1 MIRARA
7 LLAACSFVAALAR
20 LAPAAAQSEP
30 VMDAGT
36 LAHALDRVA
45 STARVLYV
53 AAHPDDENTRLLAY
67 LANARHVTAAYLSMT
82 RGGGGQNLIGV
93 EQAELLDVIRTEE
106 LLAARRLD
114 GAVQRFTRMRDFGFS
129 KSAAETLAIWD
140 HDEALADVVWVIR
153 TFQPDVIVTRFD
165 ELPPNHGHHT
175 ASAILARE
183 AFAAAADPARFP
195 EQLRDGVR
203 QSEDAVR
210 PWRATRLL
218 WNVST
223 WTDKPVPKDALP
235 LDVGAYDARLGLG
248 YGELAA
254 LSRSQ
259 HKSQGFGVPGER
271 GVLTERFVTV
281 AGSRPAKDILDGVD
295 PSWARIG
302 KGGAAVDA
310 ALREAA
316 RTLERDRPERA
327 LPALAAAARALDRL
341 PDAPRVRDARAALAD
356 VIAAAAG
363 LFVRATAAQPMTEP
377 GGTVDVKVEI
387 ALRRPAAATLVRL
400 TFPGVAAKQ
409 VATPLAVGAKQEITQ
424 AVPIAADAPLST
436 PYWLA
441 TPSLAG
447 RQVADQ
453 HLVGAPS
460 GPPALAVAVEL
471 EVGGR
476 PLRLT
481 VPVVYV
487 WKDQVHG
494 ERVRRFLVAPP
505 ATVTPLRDAVMFPNG
520 AATVAAL
527 RVRAARNDL
536 AGEVALDL
544 PAGWRSEPARAPVQL
559 AKAGDE
565 TVVRFTVTPPKDA
578 AAAEIHPTLTTGGRA
593 WSLRE
598 DVIDYAHLPMQVV
611 LQPASLRLVPL
622 ALRLP
627 KGAIGYVQGSG
638 DTVASDL
645 THVGLTVETL
655 DDEMLAN
662 ADLDRWAAI
671 VVGVRAYNT
680 RAALRNA
687 HARLMQYVADGGTV
701 VVQYVT
707 NNRLAPL
714 DTPIGPYQLTIGRDR
729 VTDER
734 AAMTALDPQQP
745 VLRAPNAIGPA
756 DFDGWVQERGLYY
769 AETWDPRY
777 TPVIR
782 AADPDEKALDGGLL
796 VARHGKGRYV
806 YTGLAFFRQLPAG
819 VPGAYRL
826 FANLLARD

>member
-1 MIRARA
+1 MV
-7 LLAACSFVAALAR
+7 AAVSFLAALA
-20 LAPAAAQSEP
+20 APAAAQSSELA
-30 VMDAGT
+30 MDAGT

-53 AAHPDDENTRLLAY
+53 AAHPDDENTRLLAF
-67 LANARHVTAAYLSMT
+67 LANGRHATAAYLSMT

-114 GAVQRFTRMRDFGFS
+114 GATQRFTRMRDFGFS
-129 KSAAETLAIWD
+129 KSAAETLAIWG
-140 HDEALADVVWVIR
+140 HDEALADVVWVLR
-153 TFQPDVIVTRFD
+153 TFQPDVVITRFD
-165 ELPPNHGHHT
+165 EQPPNHGHHT

-203 QSEDAVR
+203 
-210 PWRATRLL
+210 PWQATRLL

-223 WTDKPVPKDALP
+223 WTDKPPPADALP
-235 LDVGAYDARLGLG
+235 LDVGAYDTRLGLG

-254 LSRSQ
+254 SSRSQ

-271 GVLTERFVTV
+271 GALTERFVTV
-281 AGSRPAKDILDGVD
+281 AGSRPAEDILDGID
-295 PSWARIG
+295 ATWARIG

-310 ALREAA
+310 ALRDAA

-327 LPALAAAARALDRL
+327 LPALLAAARALDGM
-341 PDAPRVRDARAALAD
+341 PDGPRVRDARAGLAD

-363 LFVRATAAQPMTEP
+363 LFVRATAAQPMVEP
-377 GGTVDVKVEI
+377 GGTADVKVEI
-387 ALRRPAAATLVRL
+387 VLRRPASVRL
-400 TFPGVAAKQ
+400 DRVAFPGIAA
-409 VATPLAVGAKQEITQ
+409 VEVGATLAVGAKKEIAQ
-424 AVPIAADAPLST
+424 AVPIGADTPPSA

-441 TPSLAG
+441 APALPG
-447 RQVADQ
+447 RQVVADPL
-453 HLVGAPS
+453 LVGAPS
-460 GPPALAVAVEL
+460 SPPALAVAVEL
-471 EVGGR
+471 RVDGR
-476 PLRLT
+476 SLRLT
-481 VPVVYV
+481 TPVVYA

-505 ATVTPLRDAVMFPNG
+505 ATVTPLREAVMFPNG
-520 AATVAAL
+520 RATVAAL

-544 PAGWRSEPARAPVQL
+544 PAGWRAEPARAPVTL
-559 AKAGDE
+559 AKAGNE
-565 TVVRFTVTPPKDA
+565 TVVRFTVTPPKGA
-578 AAAEIHPTLTTGGRA
+578 AAVEVHPTFTSGGRI

-598 DVIDYAHLPMQVV
+598 DVIDYPHVPMQVV
-611 LQPASLRLVPL
+611 LQPATLRLVPL

-627 KGAIGYVQGSG
+627 KGTIGYVPGSG
-638 DTVASDL
+638 DTVAGDL
-645 THVGLTVETL
+645 AHVGLTVETL
-655 DDEMLAN
+655 DDEMLAS
-662 ADLDRWAAI
+662 ADLDRYAAI

-687 HARLMQYVADGGTV
+687 HARLMRYVEQGGTV

-714 DTPIGPYQLTIGRDR
+714 EVPIGPYELTIGRDR

-734 AAMTALDPQQP
+734 AAMAPIDPRAA
-745 VLRAPNAIGPA
+745 VLHEPNEIVAA
-756 DFDGWVQERGLYY
+756 DFDDWVQERGLYY
-769 AETWDPRY
+769 AEKWDPRY
-777 TPVIR
+777 APVFR

-796 VARHGKGRYV
+796 VAAHGKGRYA

-826 FANLLARD
+826 FANLLAGR

>member
-1 MIRARA
+1 MRGRT

-67 LANARHVTAAYLSMT
+67 LANGRHVTAAYLSMT

-129 KSAAETLAIWD
+129 KSAAETLAIWG
-140 HDEALADVVWVIR
+140 HDDALADVVRVIR

-165 ELPPNHGHHT
+165 ENPPNHGHHT

-183 AFAAAADPARFP
+183 AFARAADPTRFP
-195 EQLRDGVR
+195 EQLGDGVR
-203 QSEDAVR
+203 TWQ
-210 PWRATRLL
+210 ATRLL

-295 PSWARIG
+295 ASWARVG

-310 ALREAA
+310 ALRDAA
-316 RTLERDRPERA
+316 RNLDRDRPERA
-327 LPALAAAARALDRL
+327 LPALLAAARALDRL
-341 PDAPRVRDARAALAD
+341 PDEPRVRDARAALAD

-377 GGTVDVKVEI
+377 GGTVDVKVEVVV
-387 ALRRPAAATLVRL
+387 RRPVDARLDRL
-400 TFPGVAAKQ
+400 TFPGVAAKE
-409 VATPLAVGAKQEITQ
+409 VRTPLAVGAKQEITQ
-424 AVPIAADAPLST
+424 TMVIAADAPPSA

-447 RQVADQ
+447 RQVVADPD
-453 HLVGAPS
+453 LVGAPS
-460 GPPALAVAVEL
+460 GPPALAVDVEL
-471 EVGGR
+471 AVGGR
-476 PLRLT
+476 PLRLA
-481 VPVVYV
+481 VPVVYA

-505 ATVTPLRDAVMFPNG
+505 ATVTPLRGAVMFPNG
-520 AATVAAL
+520 APTVAAL

-544 PAGWRSEPARAPVQL
+544 PTGWRSEPERASVKL

-565 TVVRFTVTPPKDA
+565 TVVRFTVTPPKNA
-578 AAAEIHPTLTTGGRA
+578 AAAEIHPILTAGGRT

-622 ALRLP
+622 ALKLP
-627 KGAIGYVQGSG
+627 RGTIGYVQGSG

-645 THVGLTVETL
+645 AHVGLTVETL
-655 DDEMLAN
+655 EDETLAT
-662 ADLDRWAAI
+662 ADLDRYAAI

-680 RAALRNA
+680 RAAVRNA
-687 HARLMQYVADGGTV
+687 HARLMDYVAGGGTV
-701 VVQYVT
+701 IVQYVT

-714 DTPIGPYQLTIGRDR
+714 DTPIGPYPLTIGRDR

-734 AAMTALDPQQP
+734 APMTALDPKHP
-745 VLRAPNAIGPA
+745 VLREPNAIGPA

-769 AETWDPRY
+769 AETWDPKY
-777 TPVIR
+777 TPVFR
-782 AADPDEKALDGGLL
+782 ANDPDEKALDGGLL
-796 VARHGKGRYV
+796 VAKYGKGRYV

-826 FANLLARD
+826 FANLLARG